1 MHAADRSER
10 VAERRAEATTASAYT
25 EDGLEGT
32 AKTESDNSVPGENM
46 GINHTKEE
54 ENVTSDES
62 VVSSPPSLKVRERE
76 TAKTAETA
84 QVNKEIK
91 EKTSRREVLAQGGP
105 RKEDSL
111 PSTETPEQARFIKW
125 TTGSGEVPVGKSFW
139 GLRMREDVPEETSGP
154 REETGARALTNGPE
168 TDGKVVQRD
177 SEMNS
182 VTDTRPKPALCRGLT
197 HRTVAGRRRCAERAA
212 AMGSKRSST
221 DALEY
226 TGEWEE
232 EEKEHI
238 RCQKDSLLNHDQR
251 DHFYYLDG
259 VMRRVRSNLYP
270 FYRRRR

>member
-1 MHAADRSER
+1 
-10 VAERRAEATTASAYT
+10 
-25 EDGLEGT
+25 
-32 AKTESDNSVPGENM
+32 M

-62 VVSSPPSLKVRERE
+62 VVSSPPSLKMRERE
-76 TAKTAETA
+76 TTKTAETA

-168 TDGKVVQRD
+168 TDGKGVQRD
-177 SEMNS
+177 PEVNS
-182 VTDTRPKPALCRGLT
+182 VTGTRPKVS
-197 HRTVAGRRRCAERAA
+197 HVAQPQ
-212 AMGSKRSST
+212 T
-221 DALEY
+221 
-226 TGEWEE
+226 
-232 EEKEHI
+232 
-238 RCQKDSLLNHDQR
+238 
-251 DHFYYLDG
+251 
-259 VMRRVRSNLYP
+259 YP
-270 FYRRRR
+270 